1 MFRAVS
7 GGGFICIILY
17 FSIKKIRRHGFLAD
31 SYATCSTKPTLP
43 QSSPFLLHFLCVT
56 LASSCS
62 KYSGRT
68 SKIAA
73 ILKKFSIVKG
83 SQLFSILLSVMRDIP
98 NSFAISSCLMPR
110 AVRYEPISTPNS
122 KSSSEKSS
130 SPTSCA

>member
-1 MFRAVS
+1 MTVS
-7 GGGFICIILY
+7 GG
-17 FSIKKIRRHGFLAD
+17 D
-31 SYATCSTKPTLP
+31 SYVYYTKYVKKKKAFLQLSAKNLFHPATAAQNSSSILP
-43 QSSPFLLHFLCVT
+43 LPAPLPLRHPRQLLQQILRSHL
-56 LASSCS
+56 
-62 KYSGRT
+62 
-68 SKIAA
+68 KIAA

-83 SQLFSILLSVMRDIP
+83 SQLFSILLNVMRDIP

>member
-1 MFRAVS
+1 MF
-7 GGGFICIILY
+7 Y
-17 FSIKKIRRHGFLAD
+17 FSIKKIGRHGFLAD
-31 SYATCSTKPTLP
+31 SYTTCSNKPILP
-43 QSSPFLLHFLCVT
+43 QSSPFRLHLLPHFLCVT
-56 LASSCS
+56 RSSSCS
-62 KYSGRT
+62 KYTGRT

-83 SQLFSILLSVMRDIP
+83 SQLFSILLSVIRDIP

-110 AVRYEPISTPNS
+110 AVRYEPISTPSS